1 MELSDRK
8 KKILKAV
15 RDSYIR
21 TGEPVGSKLLTGT
34 ADLQVSSATIR
45 NEMNELERMGYLEQP
60 HASAGRVPTAEG
72 YRTYV
77 NGLMEQYLLSL
88 EELKVLNEV
97 FNYKVGEI
105 ERLMESASHAISEM
119 TNYTSFSV
127 LRPEGSSAQR
137 FETLYIDDHS
147 FLLIMICTDGNIR
160 NRHVKVKASVTPE
173 MVRAIADALNATM
186 SGVCSDE
193 VTLQCVLEF
202 EERLGEYSGI
212 AATVLRVIYDMLNS
226 TDKEKVH
233 IDGVTKLLSYPE
245 FSDVEKAKG
254 AIAVL
259 EDRKDF
265 AAKVLSR
272 SGDEKG
278 LTVHFGETG
287 GDLALPDAGIV
298 LQPIII
304 NGKTVGAIGVMGPK
318 RMDYKKVI
326 ASLQYFVDN
335 VGKQFEGESDNEQE
349 QRKKPE

>member
-1 MELSDRK
+1 MELSERK
-8 KKILKAV
+8 KKILKSV
-15 RDSYIR
+15 IDSYIR

-34 ADLQVSSATIR
+34 SDLQVSSATIR

-77 NGLMEQYLLSL
+77 DGLMEQYLLSL

-97 FNYKVGEI
+97 FNYKVSEI

-127 LRPEGSSAQR
+127 IRPSGRNAQR
-137 FETLYIDDHS
+137 FETLYIDEHS
-147 FLLIMICTDGNIR
+147 FLLIMICTDGSIR
-160 NRHVKVKASVTPE
+160 NRHVKVRMSVDPE
-173 MVRAIADALNATM
+173 MLKTVADALNATM
-186 SGVCSDE
+186 SGVCSED
-193 VTLQCVLEF
+193 VTLQSVLEF
-202 EERLGEYSGI
+202 EERLGAHSGI

-226 TDKEKVH
+226 TDSEKVH

-245 FSDVEKAKG
+245 FSDVEKAKD
-254 AIAVL
+254 AIAL
-259 EDRKDF
+259 FEDRRDF
-265 AAKVLSR
+265 AQKIMSR
-272 SGDEKG
+272 STDEKG
-278 LTVHFGETG
+278 LTVHFGEA
-287 GDLALPDAGIV
+287 DLPDAGIV

-335 VGKQFEGESDNEQE
+335 VGKQFEGESENEQE
-349 QRKKPE
+349 HRKKPE

>member
-1 MELSDRK
+1 MELSERK
-8 KKILKAV
+8 KKILKSV
-15 RDSYIR
+15 IDSYIR

-45 NEMNELERMGYLEQP
+45 NEMSELERMGYLEQP

-97 FNYKVGEI
+97 FNYKVSEI

-127 LRPEGSSAQR
+127 IRHSGRNAQR
-137 FETLYIDDHS
+137 FETLYIDEHS
-147 FLLIMICTDGNIR
+147 FLLIMICTDGSIR
-160 NRHVKVKASVTPE
+160 NRHVKVRMAVDPE
-173 MVRAIADALNATM
+173 MLKAVAEALNATM
-186 SGVCSDE
+186 SGVCSED
-193 VTLQCVLEF
+193 VTLQSVLEF
-202 EERLGEYSGI
+202 EERLGVHSAI

-226 TDKEKVH
+226 TDSEKVH

-245 FSDVEKAKG
+245 FSDVEKAKD
-254 AIAVL
+254 AIAL
-259 EDRKDF
+259 FEDRKDF
-265 AAKVLSR
+265 AEKIMSHSA
-272 SGDEKG
+272 DEKG
-278 LTVHFGETG
+278 LTVHFGDAGEG
-287 GDLALPDAGIV
+287 SDLPDAGIV

-318 RMDYKKVI
+318 RMNYKKVI
-326 ASLQYFVDN
+326 ASLQYFVNN
-335 VGKQFEGESDNEQE
+335 VGKQFEGENENEQE
-349 QRKKPE
+349 YRKKPE

>member
-8 KKILKAV
+8 KKILKSV
-15 RDSYIR
+15 IDSYIN

-34 ADLQVSSATIR
+34 TDLQVSSATIR
-45 NEMNELERMGYLEQP
+45 NEMNELERMGFLEQP
-60 HASAGRVPTAEG
+60 HASAGRIPTAAG

-77 NGLMEQYLLSL
+77 NGLMEEYLLSL

-97 FNYKVGEI
+97 FNYKVSEI
-105 ERLMESASHAISEM
+105 EKLMESASHAISEM

-127 LRPEGSSAQR
+127 LRRSERNAQR
-137 FETLYIDDHS
+137 FETLFIDDYS
-147 FLLIMICTDGNIR
+147 FLLIMICTDGSIR
-160 NRHVKVKASVTPE
+160 NRHVKVRTPVDPQMLKAV
-173 MVRAIADALNATM
+173 ADALNATM
-186 SGVCSDE
+186 SGVCSEE

-202 EERLGEYSGI
+202 EERLGKYSGI

-254 AIAVL
+254 AIAML

-265 AAKVLSR
+265 AEKILSH
-272 SGDEKG
+272 SNDQKG
-278 LTVHFGETG
+278 VTVHFGEAG
-287 GDLALPDAGIV
+287 GDLPDAGIV
-298 LQPIII
+298 LQPIVI
-304 NGKTVGAIGVMGPK
+304 NGETVGAIGVMGPK

-326 ASLQYFVDN
+326 ASLEYFVDN
-335 VGKQFEGESDNEQE
+335 VGKQFEGEIDNEQE
-349 QRKKPE
+349 QGK

>member
-1 MELSDRK
+1 MELSERK
-8 KKILKAV
+8 KKILKSV
-15 RDSYIR
+15 IDSYIR

-60 HASAGRVPTAEG
+60 HASAGRVPTAVG

-77 NGLMEQYLLSL
+77 DGLMEQYLLSL

-97 FNYKVGEI
+97 FNYKVSEI

-127 LRPEGSSAQR
+127 IRPAGSSAQR
-137 FETLYIDDHS
+137 FETLFIDRNS
-147 FLLIMICTDGNIR
+147 FLLIMICTDGSIR
-160 NRHVKVKASVTPE
+160 NRHVKVKAEVSPE
-173 MVRAIADALNATM
+173 MLKAVSAALNETM

-193 VTLQCVLEF
+193 VTLQCVIEF
-202 EERLGEYSGI
+202 EEKLGEYSYI

-245 FSDVEKAKG
+245 FSDVEKAKD
-254 AIAVL
+254 AIAL
-259 EDRKDF
+259 FEDRKDF
-265 AAKVLSR
+265 AEKVLSH
-272 SGDEKG
+272 SGDETG
-278 LTVHFGETG
+278 LTLHFGDKAS
-287 GDLALPDAGIV
+287 DLALPDAGIV

-335 VGKQFEGESDNEQE
+335 VGKQFEGDSEHEQE
-349 QRKKPE
+349 QRTKPE